1 MTLLTRQTII
11 FKSRSMA
18 SELSASK
25 HQQRR
30 RQNSLPETTRP
41 ASTAAVEMQK
51 TSSSF
56 GYQLRLHQM
65 KNPFAQEVATA

>member
-51 TSSSF
+51 TSSSL
-56 GYQLRLHQM
+56 GYQLQLHQM